1 MYDRRILPVKY
12 IIDLR
17 NSICI
22 FLSMITKQ
30 TWIDDKHPS
39 TCSIHTECD
48 YNVYLPSI
56 PSAHMPPQLTYKTY

>member
-1 MYDRRILPVKY
+1 MYDRIILPVKY

-22 FLSMITKQ
+22 FLSMITIQ
-30 TWIDDKHPS
+30 TWI
-39 TCSIHTECD
+39 ECD